1 MQHPSFQG
9 LLGGV
14 AGRRGAHHEL
24 AALGRV
30 DEDPAPEALDVGV
43 GADVDRGA
51 VGGRGRL
58 GARGGRRRLVRGDGP
73 ATAAAAA
80 ETCSGDAGWSA
91 AGGAGKG

>member
-1 MQHPSFQG
+1 MQHPPLQR

-30 DEDPAPEALDVGV
+30 NEDPAPETLDVAV

-58 GARGGRRRLVRGDGP
+58 GARGGRRRLVGGDGS

-80 ETCSGDAGWSA
+80 ACSGNAGGSA
-91 AGGAGKG
+91 AGGAGRG